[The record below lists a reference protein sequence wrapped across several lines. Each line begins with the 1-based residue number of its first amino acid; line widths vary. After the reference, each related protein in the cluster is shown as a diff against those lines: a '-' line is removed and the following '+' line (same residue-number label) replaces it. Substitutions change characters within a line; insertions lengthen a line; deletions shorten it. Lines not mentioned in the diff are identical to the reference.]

1 MTKVEI
7 RELYNLMFTEYA
19 DIVTIPDLCKMLDIS
34 ERYAYRLVNN
44 GYITGRKIG
53 HSLKIPKINVINYVL
68 SLDEQVDLNPN

>member
-1 MTKVEI
+1 MAYK
-7 RELYNLMFTEYA
+7 RLG
-19 DIVTIPDLCKMLDIS
+19 DMLIGVGLINENQLAS
-34 ERYAYRLVNN
+34 ALAEQKKTGKRLGEVLVNN